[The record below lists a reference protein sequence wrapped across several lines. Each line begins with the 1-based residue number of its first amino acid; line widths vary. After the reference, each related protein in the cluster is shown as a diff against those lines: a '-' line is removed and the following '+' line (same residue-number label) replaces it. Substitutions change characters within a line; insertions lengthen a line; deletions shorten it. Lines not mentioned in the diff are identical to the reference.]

1 MTHTRRTHKP
11 LAIDTARQELERQL
25 HERLNI
31 LAGLA
36 PRALPSVDP
45 VAYQTAESNRI
56 VVKQITDAL
65 NRLDTGTYG
74 VCIRCGSNIARARL
88 EVMPH
93 VAACIDCQTRAEAA

>member
-1 MTHTRRTHKP
+1 MTHTPRTPEP

-25 HERLNI
+25 HERLDI

-36 PRALPSVDP
+36 PRALRSVDP

-74 VCIRCGSNIARARL
+74 VCIRCGRDIARARL
-88 EVMPH
+88 EVVPH
-93 VAACIDCQTRAEAA
+93 AAACIDCQSRADAA